1 MKRIRSSSFSR
12 QFHLANA
19 GIKAGLGWAAARAG
33 TWSIAESSEREA
45 VREKIA
51 AEHAQQWV
59 QEVGELKGSVVKLGQ
74 ILATYGDYCLPKS
87 LALALHSLEAET
99 EALEWSA
106 IAPVINEAL
115 DANTAELDISRQALA
130 AASLS
135 QVHRASIKSSNCEI
149 CLKVLYPQIQNTLA
163 SDFKTLKASLI
174 FIAKKK
180 QKKEIAQRLDEMF
193 SVLLEEIDLRMEL
206 KKIYRWQSRLKFDKR
221 YIVPEV
227 YSQYSSATVLAMSFE
242 EGVSQNDVEIAALSQ
257 KRRNQLAAN
266 MLELLL
272 SEILLWGEMQTDPH
286 AGNYRIRL
294 ANSADEVD
302 AIVLL
307 DFGSVRNISE
317 QLLFPLRQ
325 MLLAAYS
332 DDSSLLCVAI
342 QEAGFITPDAAI
354 DVQAAFCDVLMGLME
369 PLNYRHRLAQGGDIP
384 SYALDEQGNY
394 CWATARLPE
403 RMGKQALQSAFS
415 KHFVF
420 PGVDFMLIARKLA
433 GVYAFIAALDAKFDG
448 GIVMDK
454 VIARYQSSSVRVSKS
469 AHTGK

>member
-1 MKRIRSSSFSR
+1 MRRIRGSSFSR

-33 TWSIAESSEREA
+33 TWSIVESSEREA
-45 VREKIA
+45 AREKIA

-59 QEVGELKGSVVKLGQ
+59 KEVGELKGSVVKLGQ

-106 IAPVINEAL
+106 IALAISDAL
-115 DANTAELDISRQALA
+115 DGNAAELDISHQALA

-163 SDFKTLKASLI
+163 SDFKTLKSSLI
-174 FIAKKK
+174 FIAKNKK
-180 QKKEIAQRLDEMF
+180 KKEIAQRLDEMF

-206 KKIYRWQSRLKFDKR
+206 EKINRWRSRLKDDRR
-221 YIVPEV
+221 YIVPDV
-227 YSQYSSATVLAMSFE
+227 YSQYSSATILAMSFE

-257 KRRNQLAAN
+257 ERRNQLAAN

-294 ANSADEVD
+294 ANSADKID

-307 DFGSVRNISE
+307 DFGSVRNIPE
-317 QLLFPLRQ
+317 QLLLPLQQ
-325 MLLAAYS
+325 MLLAAYT
-332 DDSSLLCVAI
+332 DDSLLLCAAI
-342 QEAGFITPDAAI
+342 QEAGFITPDTAI

-415 KHFVF
+415 KNFAF

-433 GVYAFIAALDAKFDG
+433 GVYAFIAALNAKFDG
-448 GIVMDK
+448 SIVMDK
-454 VIARYQSSSVRVSKS
+454 VIAKYQSSSVRVLKS
-469 AHTGK
+469 AQTGK